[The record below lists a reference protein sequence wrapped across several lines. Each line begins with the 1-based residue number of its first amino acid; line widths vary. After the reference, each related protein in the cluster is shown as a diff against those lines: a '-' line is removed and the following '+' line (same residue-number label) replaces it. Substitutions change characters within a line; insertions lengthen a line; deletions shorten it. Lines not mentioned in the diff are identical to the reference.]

1 MKRPRGR
8 PTKPPGLKRSVPVPV
23 YLTPAEL
30 AKLDALR
37 GQTTRAD
44 WLAKAAGVRE

>member
-8 PTKPPGLKRSVPVPV
+8 PVKDPALKRSEPVPV

-30 AKLDALR
+30 AKLDSLR

-44 WLAKAAGVRE
+44 WLAKTAGVRE